1 MKKPFQIVEIEEFHL
16 PGSSGRDGRD
26 EPGCLASNGRRF
38 GGHGRHQHKTR
49 THAKAD
55 LVGRIV
61 EWMASVHSRYCNG
74 RNYVTITDEL
84 LSALQGANYG
94 VAHL

>member
-1 MKKPFQIVEIEEFHL
+1 MKKPFQIIEIEEFHL

-38 GGHGRHQHKTR
+38 GCHGRHQHKTR
-49 THAKAD
+49 TQARFD

-61 EWMASVHSRYCNG
+61 EGVASVHGHYCN
-74 RNYVTITDEL
+74 RWNYAAITDEL
-84 LSALQGANYG
+84 QGALQRAHDG
-94 VAHL
+94 VTHF